1 MIALDF
7 HIVVIAVI
15 LGNSYNRICD
25 MTCLSTTSGFPSNLL
40 IPLGFYSANC
50 PKPTKQP
57 EKKSNEINDLH
68 PDLTYPRMYGIMLFE
83 TEIQPVLG
91 NTYIMTDR
99 QNLVVDY
106 EDQADWLQDSIVI
119 ENVILPQEHDQLI
132 VELEQA
138 VYDNTRSMYN
148 PPSSHIRIMGFA
160 PADSDVVVK
169 RGVNFWVDSENI
181 WAS

>member
-1 MIALDF
+1 
-7 HIVVIAVI
+7 
-15 LGNSYNRICD
+15 
-25 MTCLSTTSGFPSNLL
+25 
-40 IPLGFYSANC
+40 
-50 PKPTKQP
+50 
-57 EKKSNEINDLH
+57 
-68 PDLTYPRMYGIMLFE
+68 
-83 TEIQPVLG
+83 
-91 NTYIMTDR
+91 MTDR

-106 EDQADWLQDSIVI
+106 EDEADWLQDSVVI
-119 ENVILPQEHDQLI
+119 ENVILPQAHDQLI

-181 WAS
+181 FAQ

>member
-1 MIALDF
+1 
-7 HIVVIAVI
+7 
-15 LGNSYNRICD
+15 
-25 MTCLSTTSGFPSNLL
+25 
-40 IPLGFYSANC
+40 
-50 PKPTKQP
+50 
-57 EKKSNEINDLH
+57 
-68 PDLTYPRMYGIMLFE
+68 
-83 TEIQPVLG
+83 
-91 NTYIMTDR
+91 MTDR

-106 EDQADWLQDSIVI
+106 EDKADWLQDSIVI
-119 ENVILPQEHDQLI
+119 ENVILPQAHDQLV

-181 WAS
+181 FAQ